1 MLDVAIRQTSSKL
14 QEELK
19 KKSTNDQK
27 DYEKKTLSLKHPQ
40 LLIGQKNLVQS
51 TQNYYYQG
59 LTSRKVITT

>member
-27 DYEKKTLSLKHPQ
+27 DYEKKRHFRWNTLNCYLGRR
-40 LLIGQKNLVQS
+40 I
-51 TQNYYYQG
+51 
-59 LTSRKVITT
+59 